1 MSQDEVLFEAEERME
16 KCVEH
21 LQNDL
26 RGIKSGRA
34 TPGLVEGIK
43 VDYYGSA
50 TPLKQ
55 LANIGPVALST
66 AIAPYPTEGEVWKKL
81 GDAHQRSRLG
91 PRLAA
96 FLRRY
101 FGWVR

>member
-1 MSQDEVLFEAEERME
+1 MID
-16 KCVEH
+16 
-21 LQNDL
+21 
-26 RGIKSGRA
+26 GPSGDA
-34 TPGLVEGIK
+34 GCASVPAVG
-43 VDYYGSA
+43 
-50 TPLKQ
+50 
-55 LANIGPVALST
+55 ALST

>member
-1 MSQDEVLFEAEERME
+1 MRLGASVEASGTRFSVQSLTAERIWLCLFDAAGDEELDRIA
-16 KCVEH
+16 
-21 LQNDL
+21 L
-26 RGIKSGRA
+26 GP
-34 TPGLVEGIK
+34 TPK
-43 VDYYGSA
+43 
-50 TPLKQ
+50 
-55 LANIGPVALST
+55 
-66 AIAPYPTEGEVWKKL
+66 AIAMTADGARALVTRFVSGPTEGEVWKKL